1 VNATQ
6 LCRREIDLLR
16 IANAT
21 NIGRPVRTL
30 GHASTVIERP
40 WRRQFRSLLV
50 KGGFDNY
57 VQ

>member
-21 NIGRPVRTL
+21 NVGRPVHTL

-50 KGGFDNY
+50 KGGSDNY
-57 VQ
+57 AQ